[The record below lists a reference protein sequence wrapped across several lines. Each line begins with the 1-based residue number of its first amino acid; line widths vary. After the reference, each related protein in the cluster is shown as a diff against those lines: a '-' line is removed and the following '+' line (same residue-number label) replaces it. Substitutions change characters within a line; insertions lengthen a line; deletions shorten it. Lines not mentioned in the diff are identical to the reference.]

1 LQADGLQ
8 KSNSLQPVNSF
19 TAAPGDALD
28 NRAFSR
34 EPKRKKTMSDAP
46 ATPLSMTAALCR
58 FALVVLLALAAA
70 RAGHAAGAAEAHSG
84 QSAHI
89 ADTQRLARF
98 RLDKPT
104 LSKVEAAVTN
114 MALALKQ
121 QPQLAKDGAEDRGD
135 TIAEIASFYD
145 SKPPLK
151 KAIESAGLTCDGF
164 TLAMM
169 ALLQAGMAQ
178 GLAQSLP
185 PERRARAIADA
196 GVPAANVAFVEAHQ
210 DSIARVGL
218 KMKTLQGKD

>member
-1 LQADGLQ
+1 MGLA

-19 TAAPGDALD
+19 TAPAGDALD

-34 EPKRKKTMSDAP
+34 EPKRKKTMNDAP
-46 ATPLSMTAALCR
+46 AGSLSMTAALCR
-58 FALVVLLALAAA
+58 FALVVVLALAAA
-70 RAGHAAGAAEAHSG
+70 RAGHAADAAD
-84 QSAHI
+84 
-89 ADTQRLARF
+89 ADTQRLARY

-104 LSKVEAAVTN
+104 LSKVEAAITN

-151 KAIESAGLTCDGF
+151 KAIESAGLTSDGF

-185 PERRARAIADA
+185 PEKRVKAIADA
-196 GVPAANVAFVEAHQ
+196 GVPLANVAFVEAHQ